1 MAAGD
6 ELIDLHDH
14 VTLKNRIVDG
24 PVEIQHDGR
33 WHTWKPN
40 QARTVVRAIADFFID
55 KSTISYD
62 PVGMEAPIQAL
73 VEIDAEGNAVRP
85 GTSTEPLTKAA
96 VADLRRFGVVND
108 AHLPTDRYTD
118 EQGNPLARKELLR
131 VTRGLEPGRRRI
143 TPAPAGE
150 LSAALEDAAQAAAN
164 AQR

>member
-24 PVEIQHDGR
+24 EVSIQHDGR
-33 WHTWKPN
+33 WHTWKPG
-40 QARTVVRAIADFFID
+40 QARTVVRAIADFFLD

-62 PVGMEAPIQAL
+62 PVGMDAPIQAL

-85 GTSTEPLTKAA
+85 GMSTDPLTQAA

-108 AHLPTDRYTD
+108 AHLPSDRYID
-118 EQGNPLARKELLR
+118 EQGNPLTRKELLR
-131 VTRGLEPGRRRI
+131 VTRGLEPNRRRI

-150 LSAALEDAAQAAAN
+150 LAEALDDAANAAAN
-164 AQR
+164 ALR